1 MTFEFG
7 IATVFA
13 LFAGGAGAMLTLILL
28 GARKSRT
35 GWLAA
40 FVGVFTYGLLAGLLA
55 RLEAGPKLEFVLG
68 VLPSLNFLALPF
80 LYFYASF
87 AVGER
92 IRSKIL
98 HCVPAIVAL
107 IALAVFPDLNRLHLY
122 WLLALQSFLYLLVML
137 RRVNQYRRRIRQQ
150 YSSLL
155 HIDLN
160 WLQTVLIALLA
171 LGIFDLFIFPLA
183 RQVWITPSE
192 AQAAFNLLGTLYLLW
207 MAGGAISQEFVQ
219 VDPQIDSKPAPYE
232 KSGLDDHSARALAA
246 EIHKAMQD
254 QQLYLEPD
262 LTLGR
267 LAEAAGT
274 STHITSEVLNKTIGQ
289 SFYDFVNQQRIETAK
304 SHLAEGSSSVLEIA
318 FLSGFNN
325 KVSFNKAFRRFEA
338 TTPSEYR
345 RMQQRRTG

>member
-1 MTFEFG
+1 MPLEFG

-28 GARKSRT
+28 GARNSRT

-40 FVGVFTYGLLAGLLA
+40 FVGIFTYGLLAGLLA
-55 RLEAGPKLEFVLG
+55 SLETGPETAFVIG

-87 AVGER
+87 AVGEQ
-92 IRSKIL
+92 IRSRML
-98 HCVPAIVAL
+98 HCVPAIIAL
-107 IALAVFPDLNRLHLY
+107 IALAVLPDLNRLYLY
-122 WLLALQSFLYLLVML
+122 WLLALQSFLYLFVML
-137 RRVNQYRRRIRQQ
+137 RRVRQYRRQIKQQ

-160 WLQTVLIALLA
+160 WLQTMLFALLA
-171 LGIFDLFIFPLA
+171 LGVFDLFIFPLA

-192 AQAAFNLLGTLYLLW
+192 AQAAFNFLGTLYLLW

-219 VDPQIDSKPAPYE
+219 VDPQIESKPAPYQ
-232 KSGLDDHSARALAA
+232 KSGLDDDSAQALAA

-254 QQLYLEPD
+254 QHLYLEPD
-262 LTLGR
+262 LTLSR

-304 SHLAEGSSSVLEIA
+304 HYLAEGSSTVLEIA

-338 TTPSEYR
+338 STPSEYR
-345 RMQQRRTG
+345 RKQQRSTG